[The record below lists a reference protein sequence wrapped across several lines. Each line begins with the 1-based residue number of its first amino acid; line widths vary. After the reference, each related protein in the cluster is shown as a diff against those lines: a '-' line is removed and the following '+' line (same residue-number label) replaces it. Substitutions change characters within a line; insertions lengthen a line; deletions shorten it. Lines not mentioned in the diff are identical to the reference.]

1 MKASS
6 RIWVGEVHKCLVEE
20 DPPVDNFSYLDAEF
34 GFRDMDLVG
43 SSAKDLCNLEV
54 SFCIVE
60 LVLDKQEEVLGSLT
74 AC

>member
-1 MKASS
+1 
-6 RIWVGEVHKCLVEE
+6 
-20 DPPVDNFSYLDAEF
+20 
-34 GFRDMDLVG
+34 MDLVG